1 MSFRLPIVAAL
12 TLIPIAAL
20 PLYAQGGQRDTKPS
34 ESGTMPPKTWVD
46 KDTGHRVWRVSDE
59 PNSGAFY
66 FNVNAYTPDH
76 KQMVYNSPDG
86 IRVLDLATMTT
97 RMLIPNQPPP
107 APSAGTDAA
116 AAGRGGGRGF
126 GGGTRAL
133 VVGSKTDS
141 VFFTRMDPA
150 TRVNAVYQ
158 ADTNTGAVTKLIDLP
173 PRVSISSVNADETLG
188 AGTYNEADCP
198 GGDPNAPN
206 AFLAAPAGGFG
217 GGRGGA
223 GGGAAA
229 AAAPGAAAGPVATS
243 NANAANPVLG
253 GANVQ
258 SDDKGAMMERR
269 LAAHVPVVFFTI
281 RLEPDPHGE
290 KAGTI
295 KPLFHST
302 DWIGHM
308 QFSPTDPTLIMYC
321 HEGMWQKV
329 DRIWLIH
336 SDGTGQ
342 TLVHKRTM
350 YMEIAGHEFWGLDG
364 KTIWY
369 DWQYPKGEDFFL
381 ASYNLETHKRAAY
394 HMQRNDW
401 SIHFNLTDD
410 LSLFCGDGGDS
421 GQVAQAPDGEWIELF
436 RPQLIAGDA
445 DALNN
450 PDYFQPG
457 VFHSEH
463 LVNMAHQNY
472 RAEPNPRFSPDKKYV
487 FFTSNMFGRS
497 YVFAVEVAKAT
508 DLSDAVSTP
517 ELAIKYNPVM
527 PTPTTTEK

>member
-1 MSFRLPIVAAL
+1 
-12 TLIPIAAL
+12 
-20 PLYAQGGQRDTKPS
+20 
-34 ESGTMPPKTWVD
+34 MPPKTWVD

-66 FNVNAYTPDH
+66 FNVNAFTPDR
-76 KQMVYNSPDG
+76 KSMVYNSPDG

-97 RMLIPNQPPP
+97 RMLVPN
-107 APSAGTDAA
+107 APSPASPTGSDAA
-116 AAGRGGGRGF
+116 AAGRGGRGF
-126 GGGTRAL
+126 GGGARAI
-133 VVGSKTDS
+133 VVGHKTDS
-141 VFFTRMDPA
+141 IFFTRMDPE
-150 TRVNAVYQ
+150 TRSNAVYK
-158 ADTNTGAVTKLIDLP
+158 ADTNTGEVRKLIDLP
-173 PRVSISSVNADETLG
+173 PRINISSINADETLG

-206 AFLAAPAGGFG
+206 AFLPAQPGGFG
-217 GGRGGA
+217 R
-223 GGGAAA
+223 GGAAA
-229 AAAPGAAAGPVATS
+229 AAAPVAPGQTPD
-243 NANAANPVLG
+243 ANAANPTLG

-258 SDDKGAMMERR
+258 SDDKGQMMERR
-269 LAAHVPVVFFTI
+269 LAARVPVVFFTI
-281 RLEPDPHGE
+281 RLEPGPNGE
-290 KAGTI
+290 KPGTI

-308 QFSPTDPTLIMYC
+308 LFSPTDPTLIMYC

-336 SDGTGQ
+336 TDGTQ
-342 TLVHKRTM
+342 NTLIHKRTM
-350 YMEIAGHEFWGLDG
+350 VMEIAGHEFWGLDG

-381 ASYNLETHKRAAY
+381 ASYNLETHQRVAY

-401 SIHFNLTDD
+401 SIHFNLTQD
-410 LSLFCGDGGDS
+410 LDLFCGDGGDS

-436 RPQLIAGDA
+436 RPQMIGGTEG
-445 DALNN
+445 ALNDPN
-450 PDYFQPG
+450 FFQPG

-472 RAEPNPRFSPDKKYV
+472 RAEPNPRFSPDKKFV

-508 DLSDAVSTP
+508 DTHDAVSTP
-517 ELAIKYNPVM
+517 ELATKFNPIM